1 MNHHCIWDASIGKW
15 DDTEKIHTLNNIY
28 IYSFFEN
35 QLHSFLGSI
44 QHIKI
49 LKKKKRKKR
58 RREKAKA
65 MTLMSNRKF
74 L

>member
-28 IYSFFEN
+28 IYIYIYSFFEN

-49 LKKKKRKKR
+49 LKKKKKRKG
-58 RREKAKA
+58 
-65 MTLMSNRKF
+65 
-74 L
+74 

>member
-28 IYSFFEN
+28 IYIYIYSFFEN

-49 LKKKKRKKR
+49 
-58 RREKAKA
+58 
-65 MTLMSNRKF
+65 F
-74 L
+74 